1 MKIRDLLRRAQGP
14 LFSFEF
20 FPPKTPEGEEALFR
34 TIAELR
40 PFRPAFVSITYGAG
54 GSTRE
59 KTLEWA
65 ERIRQMGLTPL
76 AHLTVVG
83 SSRQELEAL
92 LQSLKERGIENVLAL
107 RGDPP
112 KGSSRFVPHPEGFRY
127 ASEFVAFI
135 RERFQDAF
143 SLGGAAYP
151 EGHPESE
158 SLEADLRH
166 FKAKVEAGLDFAIT
180 QLFFNNAH
188 YFGFL
193 ERARRAGIEIPILPG
208 LMPVTSYAQLRRFTE
223 VCGASIPGPLL
234 SRLERH
240 QDDPQ
245 AVLEIGVEHATKQAE
260 ELLRAGVAGI
270 HFYTLNKSPATR
282 MVLQRLGLTPPPS
295 SPIPPGPPPA
305 PGGPGA
311 GPA

>member
-1 MKIRDLLRRAQGP
+1 MGEGLHFYSMKIRDLLKSRQGP

-20 FPPKTPEGEEALFR
+20 FPPKTAEGEEALFR
-34 TIAELR
+34 TMAELKA
-40 PFRPAFVSITYGAG
+40 FRPAFVSITYGAM

-59 KTLEWA
+59 RSVVWARRILEL
-65 ERIRQMGLTPL
+65 GLTPL
-76 AHLTVVG
+76 AHLTVAGQSRAEVG
-83 SSRQELEAL
+83 EVLDRFVES
-92 LQSLKERGIENVLAL
+92 GVENLLAL

-112 KGSSRFVPHPEGFRY
+112 QGERVFRPHPEGFRY
-127 ASEFVAFI
+127 AAELVALI
-135 RERFQDAF
+135 RARYGEEV
-143 SLGGAAYP
+143 SVGGAAYP

-158 SLEADLRH
+158 SLQADLRH

-208 LMPVTSYAQLRRFTE
+208 IMPITNYAQLRRFTE

-234 SRLERH
+234 SKLERH
-240 QDDPQ
+240 QDDPK
-245 AVLEIGVEHATKQAE
+245 AILEIGVDHAARQVA
-260 ELLRAGVAGI
+260 ELLQAGVEGV

-282 MVLQRLGLTPPPS
+282 MVLEQLGFRPV
-295 SPIPPGPPPA
+295 A
-305 PGGPGA
+305 
-311 GPA
+311 

>member
-1 MKIRDLLRRAQGP
+1 MKIRDLLKARKGP

-34 TIAELR
+34 TMEELKA
-40 PFRPAFVSITYGAG
+40 FRPAFVSITYGAM

-59 KTLEWA
+59 RSVLWA
-65 ERIRQMGLTPL
+65 KRILGLKLNAL
-76 AHLTVVG
+76 AHLTVAGQSQKEVAEVLD
-83 SSRQELEAL
+83 RFVEA
-92 LQSLKERGIENVLAL
+92 GVENILAL

-112 KGSSRFVPHPEGFRY
+112 QGERAFRPHPEGFRY
-127 ASEFVAFI
+127 ASELVAHI
-135 RERFQDAF
+135 RARYGEGL
-143 SLGGAAYP
+143 SVGGAAYP
-151 EGHPESE
+151 EGHPEST

-208 LMPVTSYAQLRRFTE
+208 IMPITSYTQLRRFTE

-234 SRLERH
+234 SRLEKY
-240 QDDPQ
+240 QEDPK
-245 AVLEIGVEHATKQAE
+245 AILEIGVEHATRQVA
-260 ELLRAGVAGI
+260 ELLEAGVEGV

-282 MVLQRLGLTPPPS
+282 MVLERLGFRPWARTS
-295 SPIPPGPPPA
+295 EGV
-305 PGGPGA
+305 
-311 GPA
+311 

>member
-1 MKIRDLLRRAQGP
+1 MKIRDLLGVQKP

-20 FPPKTPEGEEALFR
+20 FPPKTEEGEEALFR
-34 TIAELR
+34 TMAELKA
-40 PFRPAFVSITYGAG
+40 FRPAFVSITYGAM

-59 KTLEWA
+59 RSVAWA
-65 ERIRQMGLTPL
+65 ARIKELGLTPL
-76 AHLTVVG
+76 AHLTVAGQSREEVASVLERLLAVG
-83 SSRQELEAL
+83 V
-92 LQSLKERGIENVLAL
+92 ENVLAL

-112 KGSSRFVPHPEGFRY
+112 PGERIFRPHPEGFRY
-127 ASEFVAFI
+127 ASELVAFI
-135 RERFQDAF
+135 RERYGEAL
-143 SLGGAAYP
+143 SVGGAAYP
-151 EGHPESE
+151 EGHPESV

-193 ERARRAGIEIPILPG
+193 ERARRVGIKIPILPG
-208 LMPVTSYAQLRRFTE
+208 IMPITSYHQLRRFTE

-240 QDDPQ
+240 QDDPG
-245 AVLEIGVEHATKQAE
+245 AILEIGVEHATRQVA
-260 ELLRAGVAGI
+260 ELLEAGVEGV

-282 MVLQRLGLTPPPS
+282 MVLERLGFRPEPLPPR
-295 SPIPPGPPPA
+295 SPGSPPA
-305 PGGPGA
+305 P
-311 GPA
+311 

>member
-1 MKIRDLLRRAQGP
+1 MKIRDLLGVQKP

-20 FPPKTPEGEEALFR
+20 FPPKTEEGEEALFR
-34 TIAELR
+34 TMAELKA
-40 PFRPAFVSITYGAG
+40 FRPAFVSITYGAM

-59 KTLEWA
+59 RSVAWA
-65 ERIRQMGLTPL
+65 ARIKELGLTPL
-76 AHLTVVG
+76 AHLTVAGQSREEVASVLERLLAVG
-83 SSRQELEAL
+83 V
-92 LQSLKERGIENVLAL
+92 ENVLAL

-112 KGSSRFVPHPEGFRY
+112 LGERIFRPHPEGFRY
-127 ASEFVAFI
+127 ASELVAFI
-135 RERFQDAF
+135 RERYGEAL
-143 SLGGAAYP
+143 SVGGAAYP
-151 EGHPESE
+151 EGHPESV

-193 ERARRAGIEIPILPG
+193 ERARRMGVEIPILPG
-208 LMPVTSYAQLRRFTE
+208 IMPITNYQQLRRFTE

-240 QDDPQ
+240 QDDPG
-245 AVLEIGVEHATKQAE
+245 AILEIGVEHATRQVA
-260 ELLRAGVAGI
+260 ELLEAGVEGV

-282 MVLQRLGLTPPPS
+282 MVLERLGFRPEPLPPR
-295 SPIPPGPPPA
+295 SPGSPPA
-305 PGGPGA
+305 P
-311 GPA
+311 

>member
-1 MKIRDLLRRAQGP
+1 MKIRDLLGVQKP

-20 FPPKTPEGEEALFR
+20 FPPKTEEGEEALFR
-34 TIAELR
+34 TMAELKA
-40 PFRPAFVSITYGAG
+40 FRPAFVSITYGAM

-59 KTLEWA
+59 RSVAWA
-65 ERIRQMGLTPL
+65 ARIKELGLTPL
-76 AHLTVVG
+76 AHLTVAGQSREEVASVLERLLAVG
-83 SSRQELEAL
+83 V
-92 LQSLKERGIENVLAL
+92 ENVLAL

-112 KGSSRFVPHPEGFRY
+112 PGERIFRPHPEGFRY
-127 ASEFVAFI
+127 ASELVAFI
-135 RERFQDAF
+135 RERYGEAL
-143 SLGGAAYP
+143 SVGGAAYP
-151 EGHPESE
+151 EGHPESV

-193 ERARRAGIEIPILPG
+193 ERARRVGIEIPILPG
-208 LMPVTSYAQLRRFTE
+208 IMPITSYHQLRRFTE

-240 QDDPQ
+240 QDDPG
-245 AVLEIGVEHATKQAE
+245 AILEIGVEHATRQVA
-260 ELLRAGVAGI
+260 ELLEAGVEGV

-282 MVLQRLGLTPPPS
+282 MVLERLGFRPEPLPPR
-295 SPIPPGPPPA
+295 SPGSPPA
-305 PGGPGA
+305 P
-311 GPA
+311 

>member
-1 MKIRDLLRRAQGP
+1 MNLRDLLRERRGP

-34 TIAELR
+34 TLAELR
-40 PFRPAFVSITYGAG
+40 GFRPAFVSITYGAM

-59 KTLEWA
+59 KSVAWTRRILEL
-65 ERIRQMGLTPL
+65 GLNPL
-76 AHLTVVG
+76 AHLTVAGQSQKEVAEVLD
-83 SSRQELEAL
+83 RFVEAGA
-92 LQSLKERGIENVLAL
+92 QNILAL

-112 KGSSRFVPHPEGFRY
+112 KGERVFRPHPEGFRY
-127 ASEFVAFI
+127 AAELVALI
-135 RERFQDAF
+135 RKRYGDRLAV
-143 SLGGAAYP
+143 GGAAYP

-193 ERARRAGIEIPILPG
+193 ERARRVGIGIPILPG
-208 LMPVTSYAQLRRFTE
+208 IMPITSYPQLRRFTE

-234 SRLERH
+234 TKLERH
-240 QDDPQ
+240 QNDPE
-245 AVLEIGVEHATKQAE
+245 AILEIGVEHATRQVA
-260 ELLRAGVAGI
+260 ELLKAGVEGV

-282 MVLQRLGLTPPPS
+282 MVLERLGFK
-295 SPIPPGPPPA
+295 PA
-305 PGGPGA
+305 
-311 GPA
+311 

>member
-1 MKIRDLLRRAQGP
+1 MKIRDLLRQGPRP

-20 FPPKTPEGEEALFR
+20 FPPKTKEGEEALFR
-34 TIAELR
+34 TVSELKA
-40 PFRPAFVSITYGAG
+40 FRPAFVSITYGAM
-54 GSTRE
+54 GSTRALSAAWA
-59 KTLEWA
+59 KRLLE
-65 ERIRQMGLTPL
+65 MGLNAL
-76 AHLTVVG
+76 AHLTVAGQSRKEVG
-83 SSRQELEAL
+83 EVLEGL
-92 LQSLKERGIENVLAL
+92 VGVGVENVLAL

-112 KGSSRFVPHPEGFRY
+112 QGQRVFVPHPEDFRY
-127 ASEFVAFI
+127 ASELVAFI
-135 RERFQDAF
+135 RERYGEAL
-143 SLGGAAYP
+143 SVGGAAYP

-193 ERARRAGIEIPILPG
+193 ERARRAGIAIPILPG
-208 LMPVTSYAQLRRFTE
+208 IMPITSYQQLRRFTE

-240 QDDPQ
+240 QQDPK
-245 AVLEIGVEHATKQAE
+245 AILEIGVEHATRQVA
-260 ELLRAGVAGI
+260 ELLEAGVEGV

-282 MVLQRLGLTPPPS
+282 MVLERLGFRPEPLPQRTPGS
-295 SPIPPGPPPA
+295 PPA
-305 PGGPGA
+305 P
-311 GPA
+311 

>member
-1 MKIRDLLRRAQGP
+1 MKIRDLLKARRGP

-20 FPPKTPEGEEALFR
+20 FPPKDPEGEEALFR
-34 TIAELR
+34 TLEELKA
-40 PFRPAFVSITYGAG
+40 FRPAFVSITYGAM

-59 KTLEWA
+59 RSVAWA
-65 ERIRQMGLTPL
+65 QRIQSLGLNPL
-76 AHLTVVG
+76 AHLTVAG
-83 SSRQELEAL
+83 QSR
-92 LQSLKERGIENVLAL
+92 KEVAEVLHRFVESGVENLLAL

-112 KGSSRFVPHPEGFRY
+112 RGERVFRPHPEGFRY
-127 ASEFVAFI
+127 AAELVALI
-135 RERFQDAF
+135 RERYGDRV
-143 SLGGAAYP
+143 SVGGAAYP

-193 ERARRAGIEIPILPG
+193 ERARRAGIGIPILP
-208 LMPVTSYAQLRRFTE
+208 E

-234 SRLERH
+234 AKLERH
-240 QDDPQ
+240 QDDPK
-245 AVLEIGVEHATKQAE
+245 AVLEIGVEHAVRQVA
-260 ELLRAGVAGI
+260 ELLEAGVEGV

-282 MVLQRLGLTPPPS
+282 MVLERLGLR
-295 SPIPPGPPPA
+295 PA
-305 PGGPGA
+305 SGQP
-311 GPA
+311 

>member
-1 MKIRDLLRRAQGP
+1 MKIRDLLGVQKP

-20 FPPKTPEGEEALFR
+20 FPPKTEEGEEALFR
-34 TIAELR
+34 TMVELKA
-40 PFRPAFVSITYGAG
+40 FRPAFVSITYGAM

-59 KTLEWA
+59 RSVAWA
-65 ERIRQMGLTPL
+65 ARIKELGLTPL
-76 AHLTVVG
+76 AHLTVAGQSREEVALVLERLLAVG
-83 SSRQELEAL
+83 V
-92 LQSLKERGIENVLAL
+92 ENVLAL

-112 KGSSRFVPHPEGFRY
+112 PGERIFRPHPKGFRY
-127 ASEFVAFI
+127 ASELVAFI
-135 RERFQDAF
+135 RERHGDRL

-166 FKAKVEAGLDFAIT
+166 FQAKVEAGLDFAIT

-193 ERARRAGIEIPILPG
+193 ERARRVGIKIPILPG
-208 LMPVTSYAQLRRFTE
+208 IMPITSYPQLRRFTE

-240 QDDPQ
+240 QDDSR
-245 AVLEIGVEHATKQAE
+245 AILEIGVEHATRQVA
-260 ELLRAGVAGI
+260 ELLEAGVEGV

-282 MVLQRLGLTPPPS
+282 MVLERLGFRPEPL
-295 SPIPPGPPPA
+295 SPRSPGPPPA
-305 PGGPGA
+305 P
-311 GPA
+311 

>member
-1 MKIRDLLRRAQGP
+1 MKIRDLLALRQGP
-14 LFSFEF
+14 LLSFEF

-34 TIAELR
+34 TVSELKAY
-40 PFRPAFVSITYGAG
+40 RPAFVSITYGAL
-54 GSTRE
+54 GSTRQ
-59 KTLEWA
+59 KTVDWGV
-65 ERIRQMGLTPL
+65 RIRDTGLTPL
-76 AHLTVVG
+76 VHLTVVG
-83 SSRQELEAL
+83 SSRAELL
-92 LQSLKERGIENVLAL
+92 GILQHLAEKGIENVLAL

-112 KGSSRFVPHPEGFRY
+112 KGATRFIPHPEGFRY

-135 RERFQDAF
+135 REHFGDTF

-158 SLEADLRH
+158 NLEADLRY
-166 FKAKVEAGLDFAIT
+166 FQGKVEAGLDFAIT

-193 ERARRAGIEIPILPG
+193 ERARRRGITIPILPG
-208 LMPVTSYAQLRRFTE
+208 LMPVTDYGQLRHFTE

-234 SRLERH
+234 SRLEKH

-245 AVLEIGVEHATKQAE
+245 AILEIGVEHATKQTE
-260 ELLRAGVAGI
+260 ELLAAGVEGI

-282 MVLQRLGLTPPPS
+282 MVLERLGFKPLPPLP
-295 SPIPPGPPPA
+295 
-305 PGGPGA
+305 
-311 GPA
+311 

>member
-1 MKIRDLLRRAQGP
+1 MKIRDLLKSRQGP

-20 FPPKTPEGEEALFR
+20 FPPKTAEGEEALFR
-34 TIAELR
+34 TMAELKA
-40 PFRPAFVSITYGAG
+40 FRPAFVSITYGAM

-59 KTLEWA
+59 RSVVWARRILEL
-65 ERIRQMGLTPL
+65 GLTPL
-76 AHLTVVG
+76 AHLTVAGQSRAEVG
-83 SSRQELEAL
+83 EVLDRFVES
-92 LQSLKERGIENVLAL
+92 GVENLLAL

-112 KGSSRFVPHPEGFRY
+112 QGERVFRPHPEGFRY
-127 ASEFVAFI
+127 AAELVALI
-135 RERFQDAF
+135 RARYGEEV
-143 SLGGAAYP
+143 SVGGAAYP

-158 SLEADLRH
+158 SLQADLRH

-208 LMPVTSYAQLRRFTE
+208 IMPITNYAQLRRFTE

-234 SRLERH
+234 SKLERH
-240 QDDPQ
+240 QDDPK
-245 AVLEIGVEHATKQAE
+245 AILEIGVDHAARQVA
-260 ELLRAGVAGI
+260 ELLQAGVEGV

-282 MVLQRLGLTPPPS
+282 MVLEQLGFRPV
-295 SPIPPGPPPA
+295 A
-305 PGGPGA
+305 
-311 GPA
+311 

>member
-1 MKIRDLLRRAQGP
+1 MNLRDLLRERRRP

-34 TIAELR
+34 TLAELR
-40 PFRPAFVSITYGAG
+40 GFRPAFVSITYGAM

-59 KTLEWA
+59 KSVAWTRRILEL
-65 ERIRQMGLTPL
+65 GLNPL
-76 AHLTVVG
+76 AHLTVAGQSQKEVAEVLD
-83 SSRQELEAL
+83 RFVEAGA
-92 LQSLKERGIENVLAL
+92 QNILAL

-112 KGSSRFVPHPEGFRY
+112 KGERVFRPHPEGFRY
-127 ASEFVAFI
+127 AAELVALI
-135 RERFQDAF
+135 RRRYGDRLAV
-143 SLGGAAYP
+143 GGAAYP

-193 ERARRAGIEIPILPG
+193 ERARRVGIGIPILPG
-208 LMPVTSYAQLRRFTE
+208 IMPITSYPQLRRFTE

-234 SRLERH
+234 TKLERH
-240 QDDPQ
+240 QDDPE
-245 AVLEIGVEHATKQAE
+245 AILEIGVEHATRQVA
-260 ELLRAGVAGI
+260 ELLEAGVEGV

-282 MVLQRLGLTPPPS
+282 MVLERLGFK
-295 SPIPPGPPPA
+295 PA
-305 PGGPGA
+305 
-311 GPA
+311 